1 MAMERLSAQDR
12 ILLWPDDFGWPQ
24 DIGALAILDGTR
36 LVDPDGRVRIEAVRE
51 AVERH
56 LHLVPRFRQ
65 LLYSPRHG
73 LGWPLWVDAPAVDLT
88 DHVQVFPLTAS
99 GDEAQLFLAVE
110 HLRRRGLDRSRPL
123 WEMWFL
129 PGLAGGRVALFLKV
143 HHTITDGVAGV
154 ALLGAFLDREADAPT
169 PPAPAWTPAR
179 MPPGRD
185 VFEDNVRRRIQAAGN
200 ALSKFAH
207 PIDSSRQVRRGWL
220 SVRDT
225 FAEARAPRTSLNRRI
240 GSGRR
245 LAIIRSRL
253 DVAKEIAHAHH
264 VKLNDVFMAAV
275 SGGLRDLLRGRGERV
290 EDVVLRAFVPVSL
303 HQEEPGPAR
312 GNREGVMIVPLP
324 IGVLDPVRRLQLIA
338 ADTVERKKEVFRP
351 PAGMVARNRV
361 IQRAMIR
368 QYARQRLANTYL
380 TNIPGPPM
388 PLYLA
393 GAPLLEMLPIVPL
406 TGNVTLGVGALS
418 YAGQFNVAAVA
429 DRDGCPDVD
438 VFAEGMRN
446 ALRALASSVPAKP
459 TALGPDEAALGR
471 TARGQTPTTPS

>member
-1 MAMERLSAQDR
+1 
-12 ILLWPDDFGWPQ
+12 
-24 DIGALAILDGTR
+24 
-36 LVDPDGRVRIEAVRE
+36 
-51 AVERH
+51 
-56 LHLVPRFRQ
+56 
-65 LLYSPRHG
+65 
-73 LGWPLWVDAPAVDLT
+73 
-88 DHVQVFPLTAS
+88 
-99 GDEAQLFLAVE
+99 
-110 HLRRRGLDRSRPL
+110 
-123 WEMWFL
+123 
-129 PGLAGGRVALFLKV
+129 
-143 HHTITDGVAGV
+143 
-154 ALLGAFLDREADAPT
+154 
-169 PPAPAWTPAR
+169 

>member
-1 MAMERLSAQDR
+1 
-12 ILLWPDDFGWPQ
+12 
-24 DIGALAILDGTR
+24 
-36 LVDPDGRVRIEAVRE
+36 
-51 AVERH
+51 
-56 LHLVPRFRQ
+56 
-65 LLYSPRHG
+65 
-73 LGWPLWVDAPAVDLT
+73 
-88 DHVQVFPLTAS
+88 
-99 GDEAQLFLAVE
+99 
-110 HLRRRGLDRSRPL
+110 
-123 WEMWFL
+123 MWFL
-129 PGLAGGRVALFLKV
+129 PGLAGGRVTLFLKV